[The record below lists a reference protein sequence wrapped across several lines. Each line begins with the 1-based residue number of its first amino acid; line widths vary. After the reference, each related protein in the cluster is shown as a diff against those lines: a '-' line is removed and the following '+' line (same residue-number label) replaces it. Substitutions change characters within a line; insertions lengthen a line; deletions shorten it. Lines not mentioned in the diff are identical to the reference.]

1 MPALPERKKSRF
13 CDVVPGVV
21 KRDSREL
28 GFESDRFIM
37 IAWLHISGIMQSSMW
52 VWSLFKTPAH
62 LLSLMIIVIV
72 KVAIMWRKRSDAG
85 VDDGFNNRLGEAPV
99 GGSD

>member
-1 MPALPERKKSRF
+1 
-13 CDVVPGVV
+13 
-21 KRDSREL
+21 
-28 GFESDRFIM
+28 
-37 IAWLHISGIMQSSMW
+37 
-52 VWSLFKTPAH
+52 
-62 LLSLMIIVIV
+62 MIIVIV